1 MDLMTIL
8 TITFGVIAAMTF
20 LYPTIRLNKKSLK
33 LLVLIPYTIFL
44 IALNLF
50 VRYLGVNGQFGLWY
64 FLTIFVPQF
73 IIMFYYKVRDFKT
86 FTSAFVSTLNAFL
99 CFYIMFS
106 IKEAFLPF
114 IDHKLLLTFGA
125 YSVLTPL
132 LFLYMLFIYT
142 KLHQIVERYMPEK
155 LWLLLLYTVSIISEI
170 ILYARLLNL
179 TANKV
184 LRFNIFSVAIL
195 SVYFISIFGFYI
207 FLKAYRD
214 KNLQLISNT
223 ATKKQIKMILD
234 QVDIS
239 RQNQEKMRIL
249 KHDMKH
255 VLNNVNT
262 LIIEEKYD
270 EAQKL
275 ISSYNETIDSTSSTI
290 YCENPIINALLC
302 YFEEKCRINN
312 IPFNVSINN
321 FESAL
326 NIPFEDL
333 SLIISNILD
342 NAYNASIICEKPFIN
357 FKFVNNQGRLI
368 LQVSNRFL
376 GLIDT
381 DSNGTPT
388 TTTKNHGTGSKSI
401 AYYAKKNNLMI
412 DYSFKNNIF
421 KITILFNETD

>member
-8 TITFGVIAAMTF
+8 TVTFGVIAAMSF
-20 LYPTIRLNKKSLK
+20 LYPTIGLSKNSLR

-50 VRYLGVNGQFGLWY
+50 VRYLGINGQIGLWY
-64 FLTIFVPQF
+64 FVTLLIPQF
-73 IIMFYYKVRDFKT
+73 IIMIYYRVRDFKT
-86 FTSAFVSTLNAFL
+86 LTSTFVSTLNAFL

-114 IDHKLLLTFGA
+114 IDHKLLLTFSA
-125 YSVLTPL
+125 YMILTPL
-132 LFLYMLFIYT
+132 LFLYMMFIYT

-155 LWLLLLYTVSIISEI
+155 MWLLLLYTVSIISEI

-214 KNLQLISNT
+214 KNIQLISNT
-223 ATKKQIKMILD
+223 ATKKQIKMIME

-255 VLNNVNT
+255 ILNSINT
-262 LIIEEKYD
+262 LIVEGKYD

-275 ISSYNETIDSTSSTI
+275 ITSYNETIDSTSSTI
-290 YCENPIINALLC
+290 YCENPIINAMLC
-302 YFEEKCRINN
+302 YFEEKCKVNN
-312 IPFNVSINN
+312 IPFKVSINN
-321 FESAL
+321 FESVV
-326 NIPFEDL
+326 NIPFEEL
-333 SLIISNILD
+333 SLIIANILE
-342 NAYNASIICEKPFIN
+342 NAYNAYIICIKTFIS
-357 FKFVNNQGRLI
+357 FKFLYNQ
-368 LQVSNRFL
+368 
-376 GLIDT
+376 
-381 DSNGTPT
+381 
-388 TTTKNHGTGSKSI
+388 
-401 AYYAKKNNLMI
+401 
-412 DYSFKNNIF
+412 
-421 KITILFNETD
+421 